1 MSKTIEA
8 IYENGVLKP
17 LNTIDLKEHESEL
30 VKFLVETIKWRPI
43 SLAIKLQP
51 SPQRCLPVLCL

>member
-51 SPQRCLPVLCL
+51 SL